1 MDKQFDNRNSFTLG
15 KNDKKTEDWHKEYR
29 GKLSLDIEQ
38 LLAALSN
45 IGTSG
50 TLELFLDAD
59 IRQGPTGKFFSGKAK
74 PKGGWP
80 ASRAEQSMYDDQ
92 PARRGSLKDHLN
104 DDIPFAPEWR

>member
-38 LLAALSN
+38 LLATLSN

-80 ASRAEQSMYDDQ
+80 ASKAEQSFYDD
-92 PARRGSLKDHLN
+92 AADRTFKARGSLKNQLD
-104 DDIPFAPEWR
+104 DDIPF

>member
-1 MDKQFDNRNSFTLG
+1 MSEQFDNRNQFTLG
-15 KNDKKTEDWHKEYR
+15 RNDKKTEEWHKEYR
-29 GKLSLDIEQ
+29 GKLSLDVEQ

-45 IGTSG
+45 IGTTG

-80 ASRAEQSMYDDQ
+80 AFKTNQSMYDE
-92 PARRGSLKDHLN
+92 PARRGSIKDQI
-104 DDIPFAPEWR
+104 DDEIPF

>member
-1 MDKQFDNRNSFTLG
+1 MAEQFDNRNQFTLG
-15 KNDKKTEDWHKEYR
+15 KNNAKTEEWHKEYR
-29 GKLSLDIEQ
+29 GKLSLDVEQ

-45 IGTSG
+45 IGTTG

-80 ASRAEQSMYDDQ
+80 ASSAAQSMYDDQ
-92 PARRGSLKDHLN
+92 VERTYKTRGSLKDQID
-104 DDIPFAPEWR
+104 DDIPS

>member
-1 MDKQFDNRNSFTLG
+1 MDKQFDNRNTFTLG

-80 ASRAEQSMYDDQ
+80 ASKAEQSMYDD
-92 PARRGSLKDHLN
+92 AVDRTYKTRGSLKDQL
-104 DDIPFAPEWR
+104 DDDVPF